1 MEEWISNLESVDL
14 DMDVDEIDFDSEAAT
29 EEERQE
35 IVDRLVE
42 EAMEDK
48 IIELENCKTF

>member
-1 MEEWISNLESVDL
+1 
-14 DMDVDEIDFDSEAAT
+14 MDVDEIDFDSEAAT